1 MAPVAPGMDEDQ
13 TPLIDAEQVEGLVDA
28 IVAPVDGWQ
37 LFGNPVVTWLICAGI
52 ALGVFMLTA
61 TIRRVLVRRVTPADP
76 ERAPTGIVL
85 LAGLAKR
92 TRHSFLAVLG
102 LGAGALP
109 LALPAAVDT
118 AIIWVVSTVAVV
130 QLALWA
136 SYAYARGVD
145 RYQVKRLAHDPTAR
159 TTVGAVTLLGK
170 TIIWSIA
177 LLVLLDNSGIDV
189 TALVAG
195 LGVGGIA
202 VAFAA
207 QSLLADLFASVS
219 ILLDKPFVVGDFI
232 IVGDF
237 LGEVEKVGIKTTR
250 LRSLGGEQIIMAN
263 NDLLSSRIRNYKRM
277 YERRVAFTFN
287 IAYETEPER
296 LERVP
301 VISRE
306 VIEALPQTRFDR
318 AHFKA
323 YGEFSLVFEVV
334 YYVLDP
340 DYNLFM
346 DKQQAVNFGLFRR
359 FHEAGIRFAYPTQRQ
374 FNIDAGDDRA
384 TAAPAP
390 IPSRAHRPAM
400 H

>member
-1 MAPVAPGMDEDQ
+1 MAGEQNVVNA
-13 TPLIDAEQVEGLVDA
+13 AEQVEDLVDA
-28 IVAPVDGWQ
+28 VVAPVGGWA

-52 ALGVFMLTA
+52 AVGVFMLTA
-61 TIRRVLVRRVTPADP
+61 ALRRILVHRLTPEDP
-76 ERAPTGIVL
+76 ERAPTGRVL
-85 LAGLAKR
+85 AAGLAKR
-92 TRHSFLAVLG
+92 TRHYFLAVLA

-109 LALPAAVDT
+109 LMLPDRVDT
-118 AIIWVVSTVAVV
+118 AIVWLLTTVAVL
-130 QLALWA
+130 QIALWA

-145 RYQVKRLAHDPTAR
+145 RYQKKKLADDPTAR
-159 TTVGAVTLLGK
+159 TTVGAFTLLGK
-170 TIIWSIA
+170 TVIWSIA
-177 LLVLLDNSGIDV
+177 LLVLLDNWGVDV
-189 TALVAG
+189 TAAVAG

-202 VAFAA
+202 IAFAA
-207 QSLLADLFASVS
+207 QSILADVFASVS

-250 LRSLGGEQIIMAN
+250 LRSLGGEQIIMSN

-277 YERRVAFTFN
+277 YERRVLFTFN
-287 IAYETEPER
+287 LAYETEPEKV
-296 LERVP
+296 EQVP
-301 VISRE
+301 DICRE
-306 VIEALPQTRFDR
+306 VIQDLPMTRFDR

-323 YGEFSLVFEVV
+323 YGDFSLVFEVV

-359 FHEAGIRFAYPTQRQ
+359 FHEVGIRFAYPTQRQ

-390 IPSRAHRPAM
+390 IPNKAPRPSSM